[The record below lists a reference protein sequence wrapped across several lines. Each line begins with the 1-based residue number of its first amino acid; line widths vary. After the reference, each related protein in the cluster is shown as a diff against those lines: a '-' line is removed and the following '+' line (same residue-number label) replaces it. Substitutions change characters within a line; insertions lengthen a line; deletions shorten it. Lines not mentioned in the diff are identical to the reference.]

1 MLFAKGY
8 KIMKSKVNISAL
20 TQLELDRIIANANF
34 TDEQMAIFKEL
45 NKNKYYDYA
54 IMLNLNIPERRYYA
68 TKKIVLDKTE
78 RIAQEIGFISAV
90 LRR

>member
-1 MLFAKGY
+1 
-8 KIMKSKVNISAL
+8 MKSKVNISAL
-20 TQLELDRIIANANF
+20 TLMELEKIIANANF
-34 TDEQMAIFKEL
+34 TDEQLAIFKEL

-78 RIAQEIGFISAV
+78 RIAQEMGCFFAISQH
-90 LRR
+90 